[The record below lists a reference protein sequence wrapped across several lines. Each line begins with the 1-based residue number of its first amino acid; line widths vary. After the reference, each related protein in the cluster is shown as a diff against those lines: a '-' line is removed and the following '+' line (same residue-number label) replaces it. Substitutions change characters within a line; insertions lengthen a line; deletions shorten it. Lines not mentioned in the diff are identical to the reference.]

1 MRRFGKFRTR
11 LLSSLKKQRTPR
23 SSTSSSA
30 ADQQSSARMR
40 RRKSSSDH
48 GSTIDAGTGSSSQ
61 ESPRQQQQQLHWSE
75 ARRIYSEPA
84 TREMKIDSSGRE
96 SSSTCSS
103 SNLAPLVASVAHHQH
118 SGGAASQSSEKI
130 KGKSRR
136 RNHDVDTQTLQCSS
150 CAEDAPGDRKD
161 SALADLQCGESDGED
176 DDDDV
181 FLESWEEIS
190 AANGQCSHPNSNT

>member
-1 MRRFGKFRTR
+1 
-11 LLSSLKKQRTPR
+11 
-23 SSTSSSA
+23 
-30 ADQQSSARMR
+30 MR
-40 RRKSSSDH
+40 RRESSSDH
-48 GSTIDAGTGSSSQ
+48 GSTIDAGAGSSSQ

-84 TREMKIDSSGRE
+84 TREMKIESSSGRD

-103 SNLAPLVASVAHHQH
+103 SNLAPAAASVAHHPH
-118 SGGAASQSSEKI
+118 SGGAASSSEKI
-130 KGKSRR
+130 KGKNRR
-136 RNHDVDTQTLQCSS
+136 RNHHDVDTQTLQCSSS

-161 SALADLQCGESDGED
+161 SALADLQYGESD

-190 AANGQCSHPNSNT
+190 AANGQYSHPNSYYINA